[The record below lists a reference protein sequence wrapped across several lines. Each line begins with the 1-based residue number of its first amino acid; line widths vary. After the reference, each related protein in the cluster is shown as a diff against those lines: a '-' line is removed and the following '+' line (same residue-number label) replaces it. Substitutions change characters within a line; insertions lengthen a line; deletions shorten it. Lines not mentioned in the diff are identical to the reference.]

1 MYISHIQSHCT
12 CGLCIVYD
20 LTKCLACKSKS
31 WENVVLSSFYEGKK
45 MVLERILY
53 LGRLIVDSWKSL
65 VLLASH
71 DEHVFKL
78 AIKGKAVL

>member
-1 MYISHIQSHCT
+1 M
-12 CGLCIVYD
+12 
-20 LTKCLACKSKS
+20 
-31 WENVVLSSFYEGKK
+31 VLSSFYEGKK